1 MYISSPTQSYGYYR
15 GAPLYGGGTQ
25 NGQGGSGPMAQGT
38 GQFAQGQ
45 GPGGGGVGD
54 WSPTILYMF
63 VLILAEMFVFAWLA
77 RKI

>member
-1 MYISSPTQSYGYYR
+1 
-15 GAPLYGGGTQ
+15 
-25 NGQGGSGPMAQGT
+25 MAQGT